1 MKAVMMNEYG
11 DANVLQYTLDAPR
24 PEPQSDEILIK
35 VRAAGFNQLDA
46 KIREG
51 LGKMFGLQP
60 PLILGVEIAG
70 TVEQIG
76 ADVKNFKIGDEVF
89 AGVSPMSNGGYAEYA
104 LAKESDAGMKPANT
118 DFETAAAIPVGA
130 LTSWQ
135 ALFELAQLERGQKV
149 LIHGA
154 SGGVG
159 SFAVQMAKRIGAYVY
174 ATASGANEKFVRNL
188 GADEF
193 INYKQGKFEELV
205 KDVDAVFDTVG
216 GDTLERSFQVLKK
229 GGFLVTTVQP
239 PPEDTAQKFGVKA
252 VMMQLHSSAE
262 QLREITHMIERGELK
277 AFVETVLPLAEIKKA
292 HEFAK
297 DGHTRGKIVLRVD

>member
-11 DANVLQYTLDAPR
+11 DENVLQYTTDATR

-35 VRAAGFNQLDA
+35 VRAAGFNQLDI
-46 KIREG
+46 KIRDG
-51 LGKMFGLQP
+51 LGKMFNLQP

-70 TVEQIG
+70 IVEQIG
-76 ADVKNFKIGDEVF
+76 EEVKNFKIGDEVF
-89 AGVSPMSNGGYAEYA
+89 AGVSPMKRGGYAEYA
-104 LAKESDAGMKPANT
+104 LANESDAAIKPKNT
-118 DFETAAAIPVGA
+118 DFETAAAFPVAA

-159 SFAVQMAKRIGAYVY
+159 SLAVQMAKNKGIYVY
-174 ATASGANEKFVRNL
+174 ATASGANEEFVKNL

-193 INYKQGKFEELV
+193 IDYKQEKFEEIV
-205 KDVDAVFDTVG
+205 KDVDAVLDTIG
-216 GDTLERSFQVLKK
+216 GDTLERSFQTLKK

-239 PPEDTAQKFGVKA
+239 PPEDKAQEFSVKA
-252 VMMQLHSSAE
+252 QMMLLHSSAE
-262 QLREITHMIERGELK
+262 QLKEIAQMVEQGELK

-297 DGHTRGKIVLRVD
+297 NGHTRGKIVLRVD

>member
-11 DANVLQYTLDAPR
+11 DESVLQYTTDAAR

-35 VRAAGFNQLDA
+35 VRAAGFNQLDI
-46 KIREG
+46 KIRDG
-51 LGKMFGLQP
+51 LGKMFDLQP

-70 TVEQIG
+70 IVEQIG

-89 AGVSPMSNGGYAEYA
+89 AAVSPMRRGGYAEYA
-104 LAKESDAGMKPANT
+104 LVNESDAGIKPNNT
-118 DFETAAAIPVGA
+118 DFETAAAIPVAA

-135 ALFELAQLERGQKV
+135 ALFELAQLRRGQKV

-159 SFAVQMAKRIGAYVY
+159 SLAVQMAKNKGIYVY
-174 ATASGANEKFVRNL
+174 ATASGTNEEFVTNL

-193 INYKQGKFEELV
+193 IDYKQEKFEEIV
-205 KDVDAVFDTVG
+205 KDVDAVLDTIG
-216 GDTLERSFQVLKK
+216 GDTLERSFQTLKK

-239 PPEDTAQKFGVKA
+239 PPEDKAQEFGVKA
-252 VMMQLHSSAE
+252 EMMLLHSSAE
-262 QLREITHMIERGELK
+262 QLKEIAQMVEHGELK

-297 DGHTRGKIVLRVD
+297 NGHTRGKIVLRID